1 MIFSSITFLF
11 YFLPIFL
18 IAYLISRNHHGHKVI
33 LLSFSLFFYAW
44 GEPLY
49 IVLMLFSIFI
59 NWLFGKLIAQGS
71 DKKRKKVWLVFS
83 LSVNLGMLAVFKY
96 TPFIVSSVEQ
106 ILSVNIPYGQ
116 LAKKIPLPI
125 GISFYTFQAVSY
137 IIDVY
142 RKRIPHEPNIILLGT
157 YISMFP
163 QLIAGPIVR
172 YEKIKKELHNTIIEY
187 ASIIKGAQLFI
198 IGLASKILIADAF
211 AKCADYIFSLDAHFI
226 SAPLAWIGSIAYF
239 FQIYFDFNG
248 YSVMAIGLGKI
259 LGFTFPRNFN
269 RPYISKNITEFWR
282 RWHISLT
289 SWFRDYLYIPLGG
302 NRRGLI
308 ITYRNLFIV
317 FILCGLWHGAAWNF
331 LIWGIFHGSFL
342 VLERMFRGRNL
353 NFPLPVKHIYTLSII
368 LFGWVIFRCE
378 SLSHLTNYLMAM
390 FGFCKRPAYSSLEFI
405 NIHWICLFLL
415 AMFLSTIKLNYNEPL
430 FVNKP
435 LISGLCYSTLFSTC
449 IIVLVCGTFSPFI
462 YFRF

>member
-1 MIFSSITFLF
+1 MVFSSITFLF

-18 IAYLISRNHHGHKVI
+18 IAYLALRNHRWHKAI
-33 LLSFSLFFYAW
+33 LLCFSLFFYTW

-49 IVLMLFSIFI
+49 IVLMIFSIFI
-59 NWLFGKLIAQGS
+59 NWIFGKLIAQES
-71 DKKRKKVWLVFS
+71 DKKRKKVWFVFS
-83 LSVNLGMLAVFKY
+83 LIVNLGMLAVFKY
-96 TPFIVSSVEQ
+96 TPFIVSSIEQ
-106 ILSVNIPYGQ
+106 FLSINIPYGQ

-142 RKRIPHEPNIILLGT
+142 RKRIPHEPNMILLGT

-172 YEKIKKELHNTIIEY
+172 YEKIKEELHNTIIEY

-198 IGLASKILIADAF
+198 IGLSSKILIADSF
-211 AKCADYIFSLDAHFI
+211 AKCADYIFSLDAQFI

-259 LGFTFPRNFN
+259 LGFTFPRNFD

-331 LIWGIFHGSFL
+331 LIWGIFHGIFL

-353 NFPLPVKHIYTLSII
+353 NFPLPVKHIYTLLII

-390 FGFCKRPAYSSLEFI
+390 FGFCKRPAYLSIEFF

-430 FVNKP
+430 FTNKP
-435 LISGLCYSTLFSTC
+435 LLSGLCYSTLSSAC
-449 IIVLVCGTFSPFI
+449 IIVLVCGTYSPFI